1 MAVLDQHL
9 VSAGIKSRP
18 DSGIYLIRQEPVHP
32 MTVLNIFVTFVCAVL
47 KEAESGDTFDISFNV
62 DLQISYFLSLPVF
75 ISMPFS
81 SSLSDLG
88 YSLVVAR
95 VRAFFTEAQN
105 HEERANMR
113 YYKLNHPQSRPFVSP
128 TGC

>member
-1 MAVLDQHL
+1 VAV
-9 VSAGIKSRP
+9 GFGKSHKTP
-18 DSGIYLIRQEPVHP
+18 IADTVEGYLR
-32 MTVLNIFVTFVCAVL
+32 
-47 KEAESGDTFDISFNV
+47 
-62 DLQISYFLSLPVF
+62 
-75 ISMPFS
+75 
-81 SSLSDLG
+81 SLSDLG

>member
-1 MAVLDQHL
+1 MAYKTMYNLEFSDPANVVPPREGAVGFPDR
-9 VSAGIKSRP
+9 SAGF
-18 DSGIYLIRQEPVHP
+18 D
-32 MTVLNIFVTFVCAVL
+32 VLPGFKN
-47 KEAESGDTFDISFNV
+47 
-62 DLQISYFLSLPVF
+62 PR
-75 ISMPFS
+75 

-105 HEERANMR
+105 HEERTNMR

>member
-1 MAVLDQHL
+1 MFLYLWACSECGSIPRSAVTRRRQ
-9 VSAGIKSRP
+9 SYAGR
-18 DSGIYLIRQEPVHP
+18 
-32 MTVLNIFVTFVCAVL
+32 
-47 KEAESGDTFDISFNV
+47 AESP
-62 DLQISYFLSLPVF
+62 LEQPVGLRIF
-75 ISMPFS
+75 ARSVSGVASWRRLI
-81 SSLSDLG
+81 
-88 YSLVVAR
+88 AR

>member
-1 MAVLDQHL
+1 MKFVL
-9 VSAGIKSRP
+9 S
-18 DSGIYLIRQEPVHP
+18 
-32 MTVLNIFVTFVCAVL
+32 N
-47 KEAESGDTFDISFNV
+47 
-62 DLQISYFLSLPVF
+62 
-75 ISMPFS
+75 

-105 HEERANMR
+105 NEERANMR